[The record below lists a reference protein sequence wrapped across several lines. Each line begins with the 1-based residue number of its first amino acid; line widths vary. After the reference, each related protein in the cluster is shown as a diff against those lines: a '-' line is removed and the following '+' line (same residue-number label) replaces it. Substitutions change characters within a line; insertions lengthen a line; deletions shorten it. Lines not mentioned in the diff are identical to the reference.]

1 MPRARGRGPSVPV
14 FNPLL
19 EQGLDALR
27 ALGCDPANP
36 TDDQRRQSEKFDR
49 RLAKYAAEWDAMGV
63 AERKAW
69 GEEYLAAEHT
79 AGRYSVTLPSRSGG
93 IRDLY
98 SVVRYAERENR
109 VQAEQRAREAAEEA
123 KTAARRAKAA
133 KTRPKPDAKDTPT
146 RATRPAT
153 ATEQPPAVD
162 GPSAEVKRAKG
173 RRRRGWGSVGFGL
186 PDGSFLPNDTRLYDD
201 D

>member
-1 MPRARGRGPSVPV
+1 MRKPPRGPNLPT
-14 FNPLL
+14 FNPLV

-27 ALGCDPANP
+27 ALGYDPDNP

-49 RLAKYAAEWDAMGV
+49 RLAKHAAEWDAMGV
-63 AERKAW
+63 VERKAW

-79 AGRYSVTLPSRSGG
+79 AGRYSVTLPSRSEGL
-93 IRDLY
+93 RDLY

-109 VQAEQRAREAAEEA
+109 VRAEQRAREAAEEA
-123 KTAARRAKAA
+123 KAAARRAKVA
-133 KTRPKPDAKDTPT
+133 KTRPKPDAKDTLT
-146 RATRPAT
+146 RAPRPAT
-153 ATEQPPAVD
+153 ATGPPPAVD
-162 GPSAEVKRAKG
+162 GPSAEVKPAKG